1 MRRPQAILVIIALL
15 GAPLALLAHSVSADA
30 ATCGGMCCL
39 PHHGH
44 QHAASYPASM
54 PNHQANHPSEA
65 CEHGGAAQMP
75 NCGFDCGHPRQDY
88 SFVSPLAPTKP
99 SNLILIARSNSLR
112 NAKFPAATQNAA
124 AGFLASPFQ
133 PPRA

>member
-1 MRRPQAILVIIALL
+1 MHRAQAILVIIALL

-30 ATCGGMCCL
+30 AACGGMCCL

-44 QHAASYPASM
+44 QHSDPASG
-54 PNHQANHPSEA
+54 PNHQHSSEA
-65 CEHGGAAQMP
+65 CDHGGATQMP
-75 NCGFDCGHPRQDY
+75 NCAFDCGHPRQDY
-88 SFVSPLAPTKP
+88 SFLSPLAPTKP
-99 SNLILIARSNSLR
+99 SNLMVIARLNSPR
-112 NAKFPAATQNAA
+112 NAKFPAITQNVA